1 MKPSSQIGGKG
12 SVRRK
17 VINKQRRNFAQKK
30 TQEQINFENKLK
42 RINEYITEI
51 TDDYRELAKDCIDEI
66 VYTYF
71 GEITRSDMKNKD
83 EFKTFKKDY
92 NEYFDDK
99 FVNMNNIKLK
109 TNSYVTIKNLF
120 IQDCIPHFVEL
131 FTTIENALEKKDY
144 EKQDADVEEM
154 TDKECFDILELDVA
168 TTPTKNDL
176 RKAFRKKSFM
186 YHPDKQTD
194 ENKEE
199 YGEMFKKVSVAY
211 KLVKDR
217 YNL

>member
-1 MKPSSQIGGKG
+1 MKPSTQIGGKG

-17 VINKQRRNFAQKK
+17 IVSNRRRNFGQKK
-30 TQEQINFENKLK
+30 TQEQLHFENKIK
-42 RINEYITEI
+42 RINEYIIDITE
-51 TDDYRELAKDCIDEI
+51 DYRELAKDCIDEI

-71 GEITRSDMKNKD
+71 GEIARYDMKSKD
-83 EFKTFKKDY
+83 EFKLLKKDF
-92 NEYFDDK
+92 NEFFDDK
-99 FVNMNNIKLK
+99 FVNMNNIKIK
-109 TNSYVTIKNLF
+109 TTSYPTLKNLF
-120 IQDCIPHFVEL
+120 IKDCMPHIIEL
-131 FTTIENALEKKDY
+131 FTTIENALEKKEY
-144 EKQDADVEEM
+144 EKQEGDIEEM

-176 RKAFRKKSFM
+176 KKAFRKKSFM

-211 KLVKDR
+211 KLIKNR

>member
-30 TQEQINFENKLK
+30 TQEQIHFENKLK

-51 TDDYRELAKDCIDEI
+51 TDDYRELAKDSIDEI

-71 GEITRSDMKNKD
+71 GEITRCDMKNKD
-83 EFKTFKKDY
+83 DFKTFKKDY

-120 IQDCIPHFVEL
+120 AQDCIPHFVEL

-176 RKAFRKKSFM
+176 RRAFRKKSFM
-186 YHPDKQTD
+186 YHPDKQTE

-211 KLVKDR
+211 KLVKNR

>member
-30 TQEQINFENKLK
+30 TQEQLHFENKLK

-71 GEITRSDMKNKD
+71 GEITRCDMKNKD
-83 EFKTFKKDY
+83 EFKIFKKDY

-99 FVNMNNIKLK
+99 FVNINNIKLK
-109 TNSYVTIKNLF
+109 INSYITIKNLF
-120 IQDCIPHFVEL
+120 VHDCIPHFVEL
-131 FTTIENALEKKDY
+131 FTTIENALEKKEY

-211 KLVKDR
+211 KLVKNR